1 MYLLR
6 ELYIVTTHEGKSTE
20 NFWRVI
26 SKSIK
31 SNTIFFSCSF
41 PFTSIIQPLEK
52 CHSIC
57 KPNNLRTHCS
67 AKNWSNVNTMS
78 FFANSL
84 STVAT
89 KMVSRVDGSVLNGLV
104 FINFLK
110 VSRIRREKEG
120 KIENSG
126 DTIPDNTMDR
136 YNRHDSIDITNVTLS
151 HLACALRFFGWPPT
165 RELNLN
171 RENQTRI
178 LTLNASRVFT
188 RPTISRNLP

>member
-1 MYLLR
+1 
-6 ELYIVTTHEGKSTE
+6 
-20 NFWRVI
+20 
-26 SKSIK
+26 
-31 SNTIFFSCSF
+31 
-41 PFTSIIQPLEK
+41 
-52 CHSIC
+52 
-57 KPNNLRTHCS
+57 
-67 AKNWSNVNTMS
+67 
-78 FFANSL
+78 
-84 STVAT
+84 
-89 KMVSRVDGSVLNGLV
+89 MVSRVDRSVLNGLV

-126 DTIPDNTMDR
+126 DTVPDNTIDR
-136 YNRHDSIDITNVTLS
+136 YNRHDSIDITSATLS
-151 HLACALRFFGWPPT
+151 HLACTLRFFGRPPT